1 MKKISRLTK
10 VSLLLAVLFSL
21 DKLLGVARQ
30 MLVSR
35 QFGLSAELDVFNAAN
50 NLPDM
55 LFMLISGG
63 ALAIA
68 FIPVLTEVLTKDG
81 REKAWALFSNIL
93 NLAFL
98 ITAVLALLIAV
109 FARPLVS
116 GNLGI
121 APGFSGTQIALTT
134 KLLRLNLIATL
145 VFSLSGLVM
154 AGLQANQH
162 FLLPAL
168 APIFYDFG
176 QILGVLILAPSESYQ
191 IGPLRLPALGLGIEG
206 MVYGV
211 ILGAVL
217 HLLIQIPG
225 LKKYHFRWQ
234 PRADLKDPETRKVL
248 RLMAPRMLSMLF
260 IQLIFLAQDNF
271 ASRLA
276 TGSVTALT
284 YGWWIMQVP
293 ETLIGTAIAT
303 AILPTLAELFSQ
315 QAFPQ
320 LKTKVERAG
329 QVMLA
334 LTIPIAVIAG
344 LVIQPLIQLLLGLGP
359 ADTARVVLVTRVF
372 LLGISG
378 HALVELFVRSFYA
391 MQKPKVPLMLSAF
404 TLLVYLGSGL
414 LLSARYEAA
423 GIAAANTLA
432 YTLQAL
438 VLFILLSK
446 VLAEKLELL
455 PTLAR
460 AVIAALL
467 GGAAAWLVMRFAP
480 IPGGAL
486 AASIAAGLLGLLPAA
501 LVLRKELRALTSL

>member
-68 FIPVLTEVLTKDG
+68 FIPVLTEVLSKDG

-93 NLAFL
+93 NISFL
-98 ITAVLALLIAV
+98 VTAALALLIAI

-121 APGFSGTQIALTT
+121 APGFSSAQMELTI
-134 KLLRLNLIATL
+134 KLLRLNLISTL
-145 VFSLSGLVM
+145 IFSLSGLVM

-162 FLLPAL
+162 FFLPAL

-176 QILGVLILAPSESYQ
+176 QIFGVLILAPERPYQ
-191 IGPLRLPALGLGIEG
+191 FGPITLPALGLGIEG

-211 ILGAVL
+211 ILGALL
-217 HLLIQIPG
+217 HLLIQVPG
-225 LKKYHFRWQ
+225 LVKYRFRWQ
-234 PRADLKDPETRKVL
+234 PRANLKDPETIKVL
-248 RLMAPRMLSMLF
+248 RLMGPRVLSMFF

-271 ASRLA
+271 ASRQA

-303 AILPTLAELFSQ
+303 AVLPTLAELFSQ
-315 QAFPQ
+315 QAFAQ
-320 LKTKVERAG
+320 LKVKIERAG

-334 LTIPIAVIAG
+334 LTIPIAIIGGVVINPHSGAAG
-344 LVIQPLIQLLLGLGP
+344 
-359 ADTARVVLVTRVF
+359 ARTSRHSAGGAGYPYF

-378 HALVELFVRSFYA
+378 HSLVELFVRSF
-391 MQKPKVPLMLSAF
+391 MPCKSRNTHLSF
-404 TLLVYLGSGL
+404 LP
-414 LLSARYEAA
+414 ARCW
-423 GIAAANTLA
+423 
-432 YTLQAL
+432 
-438 VLFILLSK
+438 FIL
-446 VLAEKLELL
+446 
-455 PTLAR
+455 AR
-460 AVIAALL
+460 DGCFLHGMTRQASQQRTRWRI
-467 GGAAAWLVMRFAP
+467 RFR
-480 IPGGAL
+480 L
-486 AASIAAGLLGLLPAA
+486 WSC
-501 LVLRKELRALTSL
+501 SFC

>member
-1 MKKISRLTK
+1 MKKFSRLTK
-10 VSLLLAVLFSL
+10 VSILLAVLFSL

-35 QFGLSAELDVFNAAN
+35 QFGLSAELDVFNASN

-68 FIPVLTEVLTKDG
+68 FIPVLTEVLSKEG
-81 REKAWALFSNIL
+81 REKAWLLFSNIL
-93 NLAFL
+93 NIAFL
-98 ITAVLALLIAV
+98 VTSALAVVIAI
-109 FARPLVS
+109 FAKPLVS
-116 GNLGI
+116 GSLGI
-121 APGFSGTQIALTT
+121 APGFSGAQIALTI

-176 QILGVLILAPSESYQ
+176 QILGVIMLAPNKPYQ
-191 IGPLRLPALGLGIEG
+191 IGPITLPAFGFGIEG

-211 ILGAVL
+211 IIGALL
-217 HLLIQIPG
+217 HLLIQVPG
-225 LKKYHFRWQ
+225 LIKYRFKWQ
-234 PRADLKDPETRKVL
+234 ARADLKDPGTQKVL
-248 RLMAPRMLSMLF
+248 RLMGPRLLSMFF

-303 AILPTLAELFSQ
+303 AVLPTLAELFSQ
-315 QAFPQ
+315 SAFEQ
-320 LKTKVERAG
+320 LKTKVERAA
-329 QVMLA
+329 QAMLV

-344 LVIQPLIQLLLGLGP
+344 IVIQPVIQLLLGLDP

-378 HALVELFVRSFYA
+378 HSLVELFVRSFYA
-391 MQKPKVPLMLSAF
+391 MQKPRYPLLLSGL
-404 TLLVYLGSGL
+404 TLLFYLVFGW

-432 YTLQAL
+432 YTIQAV
-438 VLFILLSK
+438 VLLILLGK
-446 VLAEKLELL
+446 VLSEKPVLL
-455 PTLAR
+455 PTLGK
-460 AVIAALL
+460 AVL
-467 GGAAAWLVMRFAP
+467 GAFLGAAAAWSVMRYAP
-480 IPGGAL
+480 IPGGQFFSAVMGGLSGLMLAALILRKDLCAL
-486 AASIAAGLLGLLPAA
+486 A
-501 LVLRKELRALTSL
+501 SL

>member
-1 MKKISRLTK
+1 MKKLSRLTK

-68 FIPVLTEVLTKDG
+68 FIPVLTEVLSKEG
-81 REKAWALFSNIL
+81 QEKAWSLFSNIL
-93 NLAFL
+93 NIAFL
-98 ITAVLALLIAV
+98 VTAALAILIAI
-109 FARPLVS
+109 FAGPLVS

-121 APGFSGTQIALTT
+121 APGFSSPQIALTI

-176 QILGVLILAPSESYQ
+176 QILGVVMLAPSKPYQ
-191 IGPLRLPALGLGIEG
+191 IGPLTLPALGLGIEG

-211 ILGAVL
+211 IIGALL
-217 HLLIQIPG
+217 HLLIQVPG
-225 LKKYHFRWQ
+225 LIKFHFRWQ
-234 PRADLKDPETRKVL
+234 PRANLSDPETQKVL
-248 RLMAPRMLSMLF
+248 RLMGPRLLSMLF

-303 AILPTLAELFSQ
+303 AVLPTLAELFSQ
-315 QAFPQ
+315 SAFED
-320 LKTKVERAG
+320 LKAKIEKVA

-334 LTIPIAVIAG
+334 LTIPIAVVAG
-344 LVIQPLIQLLLGLGP
+344 IVIQPLIQVLLGLEP

-378 HALVELFVRSFYA
+378 HSLVELFVRSFYA
-391 MQKPKVPLMLSAF
+391 MQKPKYPLLLAGL
-404 TLLVYLGSGL
+404 TLLFYLAAGW
-414 LLSARYEAA
+414 LLSARFEAA

-432 YTLQAL
+432 YTLQAA
-438 VLFILLSK
+438 VLLILLAK
-446 VLAEKLELL
+446 VLTAKPNLRL
-455 PTLAR
+455 TLVR
-460 AVIAALL
+460 AVLGAAL
-467 GGAAAWLVMRFAP
+467 GGAAAWSVMRYAP
-480 IPGGAL
+480 IPGGGL
-486 AASIAAGLLGLLPAA
+486 VSAAVGGILGLLLAA
-501 LVLRKELRALTSL
+501 LALQKDLRALANL

>member
-1 MKKISRLTK
+1 MKNISRLTK

-68 FIPVLTEVLTKDG
+68 FIPVLTEVLSKDG

-93 NLAFL
+93 NIAFL
-98 ITAVLALLIAV
+98 ITAVLAVLIAV
-109 FARPLVS
+109 FSGPLVS

-121 APGFSGTQIALTT
+121 APGFSSTQIALTT

-162 FLLPAL
+162 FLFPAL

-176 QILGVLILAPSESYQ
+176 QIIGVLVLAPAEPYH
-191 IGPLRLPALGLGIEG
+191 IGPLTLPTLGLGIEG

-217 HLLIQIPG
+217 HLLIQVPG
-225 LKKYHFRWQ
+225 LIKYHFRWQ
-234 PRADLKDPETRKVL
+234 PRANLKDPDTHKVL
-248 RLMAPRMLSMLF
+248 RLMGPRLLSMLF

-303 AILPTLAELFSQ
+303 AVLPTLAELFSQ
-315 QAFPQ
+315 QAFSQ
-320 LKTKVERAG
+320 LKAKIERAG

-334 LTIPIAVIAG
+334 PTIPIAVIAG
-344 LVIQPLIQLLLGLGP
+344 VVIQPLIQALLGLEA

-391 MQKPKVPLMLSAF
+391 MQKPKYPLMLSGF
-404 TLLVYLGSGL
+404 TLLVYLGAGW
-414 LLSARYEAA
+414 LLSSRFDAA
-423 GIAAANTLA
+423 GIAGANTIA
-432 YTLQAL
+432 YSLQAL
-438 VLFILLSK
+438 VLFILLTK
-446 VLAEKLELL
+446 VLSDKLELL

-460 AVIAALL
+460 AVLAALL

-480 IPGGAL
+480 IPGGRIVSA
-486 AASIAAGLLGLLPAA
+486 IAAALIGLLPAA